1 MTRPHTFRRFP
12 LATLLLATLLLFAL
26 AAPLYGGA
34 LYGQA
39 SPPSEPPADWGAVS
53 INLEDVPYPHP
64 VQFLDRTLFGQ
75 DVRIAYMDVAPV
87 GEPNG
92 RTVVLLHGG
101 SYYETRSKRF
111 ATRGI
116 AWS

>member
-1 MTRPHTFRRFP
+1 MIRSGTLLRFR
-12 LATLLLATLLLFAL
+12 LATFAL
-26 AAPLYGGA
+26 VASLHGGA
-34 LYGQA
+34 LKGQTA

-64 VQFLDRTLFGQ
+64 VQFLDRNLFGQ

-92 RTVVLLHGG
+92 RTVVLLHGR
-101 SYYETRSKRF
+101 SY
-111 ATRGI
+111 
-116 AWS
+116 